1 MKLQVLTYDGTE
13 AVELPAAT
21 TAGYAA
27 LHVAEALG
35 LDPEALRYFLVDA
48 KTHEL
53 IDEGEVV
60 AGLDGQPVLLM
71 AATL

>member
-1 MKLQVLTYDGTE
+1 
-13 AVELPAAT
+13 
-21 TAGYAA
+21 
-27 LHVAEALG
+27 VAEALG
-35 LDPEALRYFLVDA
+35 LDPEAPRYFLVDA